1 MSRLP
6 LIGVTACTKQ
16 IGLHPYHITG
26 DKYVRAVA
34 VAAKGLPLIIPSLAE
49 LIDPTDILDGLDG
62 LLFTGSPSNI
72 EPQLYHGPASAPGTL
87 HDPDRDRAGAVG
99 CAAEDDVT
107 DGIAAHDGPLHVLLG
122 GVGLGLIGV
131 GDDCGSTRQHE
142 PACHFTPPGPP
153 PPIGA

>member
-72 EPQLYHGPASAPGTL
+72 EPHLYHGPASAPGTL
-87 HDPDRDRAGAVG
+87 HDPDRDRTTLPLIRAALAAGVP
-99 CAAEDDVT
+99 VL
-107 DGIAAHDGPLHVLLG
+107 GICRGFQELNVALG
-122 GVGLGLIGV
+122 
-131 GDDCGSTRQHE
+131 DRKSTRLNSSH
-142 PACHFTPPGPP
+142 
-153 PPIGA
+153 